1 MDKRTLGIIYA
12 LKQCNY
18 SSDSTIRMFMTEYS
32 MVDWN
37 KFGRKSIEELLRQT
51 CEDFICNSDF
61 PLQEIRRYFNT
72 YNSVFCNTEF
82 DVQVNFLRQARVKDN
97 EGNYINTFTDNPYS
111 DFKVFEREED

>member
-1 MDKRTLGIIYA
+1 MDKRTMGIIYA
-12 LKQCNY
+12 LKQCKY

-37 KFGRKSIEELLRQT
+37 KFGRKSIEELLRQS

-61 PLQEIRRYFNT
+61 PLQEVRRYFNT

-82 DVQVNFLRQARVKDN
+82 QVQVDFLRQTQVKNN

-111 DFKVFEREED
+111 EFKIFEREEE